1 MSQIKIKAGLLDTL
15 KNNENKSEF
24 KHSCCLKGYNDEGC
38 IVGKHVSKEDEEK
51 CSELELKK

>member
-1 MSQIKIKAGLLDTL
+1 MSQIKIKAGLLNTL

-24 KHSCCLKGYNDEGC
+24 KHSCYLKGYYEEGC
-38 IVGKHVSKEDEEK
+38 IIGKHVSNEDEEK